1 MKQFQTAYCGKETFQ
16 TTVSEW
22 KDRQGAGAALIHIF
36 SDGAEKSD
44 IASACAVIDEIM
56 PDAVYVGSSAS
67 GCIYEGSVSTEKLV
81 ISCLI
86 FEKPDSFAYHD

>member
-22 KDRQGAGAALIHIF
+22 KDRQGAGSALIHIF

-44 IASACAVIDEIM
+44 IAPACAVID
-56 PDAVYVGSSAS
+56 
-67 GCIYEGSVSTEKLV
+67 L
-81 ISCLI
+81 
-86 FEKPDSFAYHD
+86 